1 MTFRPNMLHSR
12 NLRFGIAT
20 VAALGL
26 LVAIPATAQAATA
39 PVPLGTADSFV
50 VLAGAGITNTGATT
64 LNGDVGTSPAP
75 AMTGFSSVVLNGAKH
90 AADSVAAKA
99 QTDLTNA
106 YTTAANAGP
115 NSAVGV
121 ELAGKT
127 LQPGVYK
134 GGALGLNGT
143 LTLDGGNNPDA
154 VFIFKAASTLITGAN
169 SHVKLVNVNPCNVF
183 WQVTSSATLGTGS
196 KFVGTIMALTDVHL
210 KTGAVVDGRA
220 LARNGAVTLEANT
233 ITKSRCQA
241 TGGSTPSAK
250 PGAPTGVSAVAG
262 NTEATVSWTAGSN
275 GGSSITRYEVT
286 ATPGGKTATTT
297 GATHAIVKG
306 LTNGTAYTFTVTAT
320 NTKGVSVASEA
331 STAVTP
337 SATPGAQVKQV
348 PTGAVRTG
356 DGSTSGGSTQGLLAG
371 ALLLAGVGGASI
383 VAARRRRVNN

>member
-1 MTFRPNMLHSR
+1 MTFYSNKLHSR
-12 NLRFGIAT
+12 NLRFGVAT
-20 VAALGL
+20 LAALGL

-115 NSAVGV
+115 DSSVGV

-134 GGALGLNGT
+134 GGTLGLNGT

-154 VFIFKAASTLITGAN
+154 VFIFKAASTLITGSN
-169 SHVKLVNVNPCNVF
+169 SHVKLINVNPCNVF
-183 WQVTSSATLGTGS
+183 WQVTSSATLGSGS

-220 LARNGAVTLEANT
+220 LARNGAVTLEANK
-233 ITKSRCQA
+233 ITKSTCKVA
-241 TGGSTPSAK
+241 STTPVPTATPSAT
-250 PGAPTGVSAVAG
+250 P
-262 NTEATVSWTAGSN
+262 
-275 GGSSITRYEVT
+275 T
-286 ATPGGKTATTT
+286 ATPTATPS
-297 GATHAIVKG
+297 ATP
-306 LTNGTAYTFTVTAT
+306 T
-320 NTKGVSVASEA
+320 
-331 STAVTP
+331 
-337 SATPGAQVKQV
+337 ATPGAQVKQV

-356 DGSTSGGSTQGLLAG
+356 DGSTSGDNAQGLLAG
-371 ALLLAGVGGASI
+371 ALLLAGVGGASV